1 MNRKVE
7 DFIRHS
13 YYAKWLATR
22 FLQFACLFNPTFD
35 VNRLFKRYFGRK
47 MDLKNPGTLP
57 EKIVW
62 MELYSDTSMWTYCE
76 DKYLMREYVERKGYG
91 NNLPKLYAVWQKA
104 KEIDMSV
111 LPDKFVMK
119 ANHGCGDVLVC
130 KDKSKLNVDKIKKD
144 FKRILSLPYGY
155 NNAALHYT
163 RIKPC
168 IIAEELLANDYA
180 DISASMVDFKVWCI
194 NGRAK
199 SVLIVYDRD
208 EKKHSVDLYDVNW
221 NRLPQYLNR
230 KNKNLFFDDNSKFKY
245 KPLCLNWMLK
255 IAEDLAEGFPEVRVD
270 FYIVE
275 SKPIVGEM
283 TFAAGY
289 SSLTEEYYRLLAE
302 DIKLKKKDDLKT
314 E

>member
-1 MNRKVE
+1 MINVKKIETFVK
-7 DFIRHS
+7 HS
-13 YYAKWLATR
+13 YYTKWLAAR
-22 FLQFACLFNPTFD
+22 FLQFACFFNPAFD
-35 VNRLFKRYFGRK
+35 ANRLFKRYFGRK

-104 KEIDMSV
+104 KEIDVSV

-130 KDKSKLNVDKIKKD
+130 KDKSKLSVDKIRKD

-155 NNAALHYT
+155 NNASLHYT

-180 DISASMVDFKVWCI
+180 YISESMVDFKVWCI
-194 NGRAK
+194 NGNAK
-199 SVLIVYDRD
+199 SVLIVYNRD
-208 EKKHSVDLYDVNW
+208 DKTKKYYLDLYDVNW
-221 NRLPQYLNR
+221 ERLDKYFNTAY
-230 KNKNLFFDDNSKFKY
+230 NFGFDKDSKFQL
-245 KPLCLNWMLK
+245 PPACLQQMLK
-255 IAEDLAEGFPEVRVD
+255 IAEDLAKGFPQVRVD
-270 FYIVE
+270 FYIVD

-283 TFAAGY
+283 TFFTGY
-289 SSLTEEYYRLLAE
+289 GYFTEEYYRLLAE
-302 DIKLKKKDDLKT
+302 DIELKKKKIV
-314 E
+314 